1 MNKLP
6 PTFCWTKMG
15 TEASEEL
22 TAIIRRKEWER
33 QLGGGYFF
41 WGIGQSLGE
50 NAKVAARD
58 IPSLRAIFSPMP
70 SKPKA
75 IDVAP
80 AEVVL
85 WNAWVDAQ
93 GQTRQL
99 PIHCFVTSRASLPS
113 GRKKESHYALV
124 CFSDRALDA
133 QGEDI
138 CICPS
143 HLRNMT
149 TNKPLGPSQVTAVV
163 RILSQTD
170 ETCDAK
176 SYSVSFTTELRPP
189 YCVRLA
195 QPVLLDTRELVE
207 IKAISDS
214 GDIESWS
221 TLVRRLR
228 SRIVDRIDW
237 VQWTLDL
244 GEMSMFLD
252 WEDTAN
258 SSAPQES
265 PQNDLAGSLSKPDGA
280 GH

>member
-33 QLGGGYFF
+33 QLCNGFF
-41 WGIGQSLGE
+41 LWGIGQSLGDS
-50 NAKVAARD
+50 AKLAARD
-58 IPSLRAIFSPMP
+58 IPSLRALFSPMP

-80 AEVVL
+80 AGVVL
-85 WNAWVDAQ
+85 WNAWVDTQ
-93 GQTRQL
+93 GQIRQL

-133 QGEDI
+133 QQEDT
-138 CICPS
+138 CIDPRN
-143 HLRNMT
+143 LRNMA

-163 RILSQTD
+163 RVLNPID
-170 ETCDAK
+170 ETSDFK
-176 SYSVSFTTELRPP
+176 SYSVSFTTDLRPP
-189 YCVRLA
+189 YCVQLA
-195 QPVLLDTRELVE
+195 QPVLLEANELVE
-207 IKAISDS
+207 IKEISAG
-214 GDIESWS
+214 GDIESWN

-228 SRIVDRIDW
+228 SSSVARIDW
-237 VQWTLDL
+237 TQCTLDF
-244 GEMSMFLD
+244 GELSMPFD
-252 WEDTAN
+252 WEDKIN
-258 SSAPQES
+258 Y
-265 PQNDLAGSLSKPDGA
+265 LAF
-280 GH
+280 

>member
-1 MNKLP
+1 MAMNKLP

-22 TAIIRRKEWER
+22 AAIIRRKEWER
-33 QLGGGYFF
+33 QLGSGYFF

-50 NAKVAARD
+50 NAKVAARE
-58 IPSLRAIFSPMP
+58 IASLRAIFSPMP

-80 AEVVL
+80 TEVFL

-93 GQTRQL
+93 GKTRQL
-99 PIHCFVTSRASLPS
+99 PIHCFVTSRAFLPS

-124 CFSDRALDA
+124 CFSDRELDA
-133 QGEDI
+133 PREGI
-138 CICPS
+138 CIFS
-143 HLRNMT
+143 GHLRNMT

-163 RILSQTD
+163 RVLSQTD

-189 YCVRLA
+189 YCVQLA
-195 QPVLLDTRELVE
+195 QPLLLDARELVE
-207 IKAISDS
+207 IKAISES
-214 GDIESWS
+214 GDIDSWI

-228 SRIVDRIDW
+228 SPIVDRIDW
-237 VQWTLDL
+237 VQCTLDL
-244 GEMSMFLD
+244 GEMSMPLD
-252 WEDTAN
+252 WEDKVN
-258 SSAPQES
+258 SVVF
-265 PQNDLAGSLSKPDGA
+265 
-280 GH
+280 